1 MCCPLQNAS
10 GNAWLFQLGRGLGYF
25 GMWLLLRLVSWSLI
39 AQFGTPLFQLM
50 SLLLISWILLEAC
63 HLIWGW
69 HLPKVPLPS
78 RFGRKF
84 GQNRSHWSF
93 PLSSGMSL
101 SLRGCGWMWSFVALA
116 ASESDWALSFYKLLS
131 FYIGTQLPFLATPWI
146 SKSWSLS
153 NPSKGKFLLMIAFL
167 QMYMSFGG
175 GLTTIHEIQE
185 RMLGTQQQVI
195 HAPIGL
201 CGTLGTPPEA
211 AKK

>member
-10 GNAWLFQLGRGLGYF
+10 GNAVLFQTGRALGYL
-25 GMWLLLRLVSWSLI
+25 GMWLLLRLVSWSLV
-39 AQFGTPLFQLM
+39 ARFGTPVFQLM

-69 HLPKVPLPS
+69 KLPKLPLLS
-78 RFGRKF
+78 QLRFQTQKNTWG
-84 GQNRSHWSF
+84 F
-93 PLSSGMSL
+93 PLTSGLSL

-116 ASESDWALSFYKLLS
+116 ASESDWGLSFLKLLT
-131 FYIGTQLPFLATPWI
+131 FYLGTQLPFLASPWL

-153 NPSKGKFLLMIAFL
+153 NPAKGRWLLAVAFL

-175 GLTTIHEIQE
+175 GLTLIHEIQE
-185 RMLGTQQQVI
+185 RMLGTQQQLI

-201 CGTLGTPPEA
+201 CGAIGSSA
-211 AKK
+211 DQK